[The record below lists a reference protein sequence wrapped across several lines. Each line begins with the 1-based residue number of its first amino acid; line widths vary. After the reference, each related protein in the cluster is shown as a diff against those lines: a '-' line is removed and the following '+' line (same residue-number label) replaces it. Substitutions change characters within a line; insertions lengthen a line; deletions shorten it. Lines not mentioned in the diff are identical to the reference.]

1 MALPHLG
8 LYFFLFL
15 YLLVGAWTFARLQ
28 FIKMALPHLGLYFF
42 LFLYLLVGAW
52 TFARIE
58 DATDRRHQFE
68 KLQRVRNA
76 YRETATAASE
86 ACPISARNPNFR
98 PHIYASLSKLSSL
111 MEGREFVLN
120 ADDESQD
127 ERLFSPRWT
136 QMASILYALSILT
149 TTGYA
154 SATPTTLLGQWVAI
168 GYGLLGIPLMV
179 LAAVDVGRFLSE
191 VVLATYAEV
200 GINLHSFK
208 I

>member
-1 MALPHLG
+1 
-8 LYFFLFL
+8 
-15 YLLVGAWTFARLQ
+15 
-28 FIKMALPHLGLYFF
+28 
-42 LFLYLLVGAW
+42 
-52 TFARIE
+52 
-58 DATDRRHQFE
+58 
-68 KLQRVRNA
+68 
-76 YRETATAASE
+76 
-86 ACPISARNPNFR
+86 
-98 PHIYASLSKLSSL
+98 

-191 VVLATYAEV
+191 VVLATYAKVDTDAKIPAEV
-200 GINLHSFK
+200 IEISVFVRKLVDGLP
-208 I
+208 